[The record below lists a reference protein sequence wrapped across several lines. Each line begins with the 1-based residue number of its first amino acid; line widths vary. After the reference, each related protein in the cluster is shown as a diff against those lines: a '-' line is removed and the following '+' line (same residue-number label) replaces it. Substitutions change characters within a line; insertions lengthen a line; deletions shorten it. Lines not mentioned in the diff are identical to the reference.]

1 MNEVNSVNVA
11 AVTVARK
18 GNGII
23 SRRFI
28 IAGVILLT
36 LLTAFGGLVNSYL
49 GYVEEARV
57 ERLEA
62 QQRQQAVE
70 IAKKE
75 KAKEVA
81 YQRYIERKLKA
92 AKDAEAA
99 RIAHEK
105 AQQAAKYGGL
115 TESQFQLLAMVTF
128 AESGGQPYEDQVRVA
143 ETILKRVASERYPDT
158 LEGVL
163 NQPGQFETV
172 NRNGQVVMGY
182 QKRVLAYSDVTD
194 TCKKAVQEAVNGSNY
209 LPEGGRLEFRGSNG
223 HMTFF

>member
-1 MNEVNSVNVA
+1 MNEVNSINEA

-18 GNGII
+18 GNLVI
-23 SRRFI
+23 SKGVI

-70 IAKKE
+70 LANKE
-75 KAKEVA
+75 KIA
-81 YQRYIERKLKA
+81 YQKYIERKLKA

-99 RIAHEK
+99 RIAHEQK
-105 AQQAAKYGGL
+105 QQAAKYGGL

>member
-1 MNEVNSVNVA
+1 MNEVNSNVA

-18 GNGII
+18 GNWVI
-23 SRRFI
+23 SKKLI
-28 IAGVILLT
+28 LAGVILLT

-75 KAKEVA
+75 KENEIA
-81 YQRYIERKLKA
+81 YQKYLERKLQA

-99 RIAHEK
+99 RIAHDK

>member
-1 MNEVNSVNVA
+1 MNEVNSNVA

-18 GNGII
+18 GNWVI
-23 SRRFI
+23 SKRII

-49 GYVEEARV
+49 GYVEEARI

-75 KAKEVA
+75 KEREIA
-81 YQRYIERKLKA
+81 YQEYLERKVQA

-105 AQQAAKYGGL
+105 AQQAAKYGTL

-182 QKRVLAYSDVTD
+182 QKRVLSYSDVTD

>member
-1 MNEVNSVNVA
+1 MNEVNSNVA

-18 GNGII
+18 GKWVI
-23 SRRFI
+23 SKGVI

-75 KAKEVA
+75 KEREIA
-81 YQRYIERKLKA
+81 YQEYLERKVQA

-105 AQQAAKYGGL
+105 AQQAAKDGTL

>member
-1 MNEVNSVNVA
+1 MNEVNSMNVA
-11 AVTVARK
+11 AVAVARK

-23 SRRFI
+23 SRRII

-70 IAKKE
+70 IASKE
-75 KAKEVA
+75 REIA
-81 YQRYIERKLKA
+81 YQKYLDRKLQA

-99 RIAHEK
+99 RIANEK
-105 AQQAAKYGGL
+105 AKQAAKYGGL

>member
-1 MNEVNSVNVA
+1 MNEVNSINVA
-11 AVTVARK
+11 AGTVARNGNLVIPK
-18 GNGII
+18 GV
-23 SRRFI
+23 I

-36 LLTAFGGLVNSYL
+36 ILTAFGGLVNSYL

-70 IAKKE
+70 IASKE
-75 KAKEVA
+75 REIA
-81 YQRYIERKLKA
+81 YQKYLDRKLQA

-99 RIAHEK
+99 RIANEK
-105 AQQAAKYGGL
+105 AKQAAKYGGL

-194 TCKKAVQEAVNGSNY
+194 TCKEAVQEAVNGSNY